1 MKILSILFILSLFIF
16 PYIKN
21 LYEDNK
27 FLNEEIK
34 IIEYES
40 SEKEKTINIL
50 QKDIFFLKEKL
61 KEKVMNKEPKQ
72 ELLPDFRISKDIFD
86 FVTDLSDSNEE
97 VSKQEKNTE
106 NNEKTIKEIK
116 VGTQIPMVEIPQE
129 IIDTTKTI

>member
-61 KEKVMNKEPKQ
+61 KEKVIIKKPKANK
-72 ELLPDFRISKDIFD
+72 
-86 FVTDLSDSNEE
+86 
-97 VSKQEKNTE
+97 
-106 NNEKTIKEIK
+106 KTIKEIK

>member
-1 MKILSILFILSLFIF
+1 MS
-16 PYIKN
+16 
-21 LYEDNK
+21 
-27 FLNEEIK
+27 
-34 IIEYES
+34 
-40 SEKEKTINIL
+40 KE
-50 QKDIFFLKEKL
+50 QE
-61 KEKVMNKEPKQ
+61 EPKQ

>member
-61 KEKVMNKEPKQ
+61 KEKGIIKKPKANK
-72 ELLPDFRISKDIFD
+72 
-86 FVTDLSDSNEE
+86 
-97 VSKQEKNTE
+97 
-106 NNEKTIKEIK
+106 KTIKEIK